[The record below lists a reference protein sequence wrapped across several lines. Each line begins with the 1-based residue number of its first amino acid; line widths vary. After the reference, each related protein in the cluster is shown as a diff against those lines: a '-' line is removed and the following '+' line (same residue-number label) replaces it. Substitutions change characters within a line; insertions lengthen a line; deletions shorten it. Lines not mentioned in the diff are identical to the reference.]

1 MYIYSLLYSFTS
13 ALGLAFKESEKISL
27 ATRLYFTYEGSH
39 SSVAVGIATVFGDK
53 KALSPMFKLESSI
66 NTHVMYGFLMHR
78 QVALI
83 ACPVNMCL
91 DPNPSA

>member
-1 MYIYSLLYSFTS
+1 MLV
-13 ALGLAFKESEKISL
+13 G
-27 ATRLYFTYEGSH
+27 LYFTYEGSH
-39 SSVAVGIATVFGDK
+39 SSVAVGRPTVLGDK

>member
-1 MYIYSLLYSFTS
+1 MLDINTQ
-13 ALGLAFKESEKISL
+13 
-27 ATRLYFTYEGSH
+27 FTYEGSH

-53 KALSPMFKLESSI
+53 KALSPMFKLESNI

>member
-1 MYIYSLLYSFTS
+1 MQGYSSDENEEVDVPETS
-13 ALGLAFKESEKISL
+13 N
-27 ATRLYFTYEGSH
+27 RLYFTWKGSH